1 VVAGGEA
8 GGGGIVTFRPGSAV
22 VVPTRPLAGAFGGIG
37 STASGLGGSGADAIG
52 AFLRQASD
60 VITNRHM
67 LNTISCLRA
76 RIPLFLLFFG
86 FSDRQFSRPWNI
98 SFEVNRATFRY
109 QPEVL
114 DCVDERLVVVTQP
127 DTDFLNQLGH
137 T

>member
-1 VVAGGEA
+1 MVAGGET
-8 GGGGIVTFRPGSAV
+8 GGGGIVTFRPGFAV
-22 VVPTRPLAGAFGGIG
+22 VVPTRPLAETFGVG
-37 STASGLGGSGADAIG
+37 SAASGVGGSGADAIG
-52 AFLRQASD
+52 AFLRQATD

-76 RIPLFLLFFG
+76 RISLFLLFFG
-86 FSDRQFSRPWNI
+86 FSGRQFSQPRNI
-98 SFEVNRATFRY
+98 IFEVNRATFRY

-137 T
+137 I